1 MDLHAFLINQIEP
14 LDLKKDFFCLFV
26 FCLAFVNSKANR
38 QVQLSQEVPYEIN
51 FADVVFKL
59 NDATRFL
66 VGEEINKL
74 ENNQNLKLRNLELL
88 NLFLPELKSA
98 LEKSIV
104 PADFLY
110 LSFYNV
116 YQLNAEKGTNLE
128 EGVFWCLKETLAKDL
143 DLRVNEKIDERKNF
157 YIATDGALKGLRRN
171 NVLYNNWGSTLFAQ
185 LASREL
191 INSLGINKSWEGEK
205 FLALESPAYSSL
217 IKFLAFKM
225 VLEKEFPRFQ
235 STDDLISFK
244 YQYGKGKTLEIIAA
258 DLRLDIKE
266 VKKTNLW
273 LKEEAIKEDLPVLL
287 LVPSFRFSEIKSL
300 SELSRYNN
308 FHKNELGF
316 PVLDRDFSLAKN
328 KGGDFYRINGKN
340 GIMADICDSYVT
352 LAYKADVSI
361 KDFLSFNDMSVED
374 VLSIGQVY
382 YLESK
387 YSKGS
392 IGTHIALES
401 ESLWDIS
408 MLYGVKLDEI
418 QKYNRLEGLHNLQ
431 PGMLVYLQGKRSKKK
446 PIEFVV
452 LNDNSALNIDL
463 KNDPILSTVSSFDW
477 PVVNVKE
484 TAVLE
489 ESEKEV
495 KTLIKKEK
503 ELIRKDVVVK
513 PVLKDTFSKNLKSK
527 VLGIV
532 EVPDFVVHTVKRGET
547 LYRISVNYR
556 VSVNQLFKLNELSS
570 HIIEIGDKIKVKP
583 I

>member
-328 KGGDFYRINGKN
+328 KRGDFYRINGKN

>member
-1 MDLHAFLINQIEP
+1 MDLHAFLINQIGL
-14 LDLKKDFFCLFV
+14 LDLKKEFFCLFV
-26 FCLAFVNSKANR
+26 FCLTFVNAKANR
-38 QVQLSQEVPYEIN
+38 QVQLLQELPYEIN

-66 VGEEINKL
+66 VREEVSKL
-74 ENNQNLKLRNLELL
+74 ENNQNLKQRNLELL
-88 NLFLPELKSA
+88 SLFLPELKSA
-98 LEKSIV
+98 LDASIV
-104 PADFLY
+104 PSDFLY

-116 YQLNAEKGTNLE
+116 YQLNAEKGSNLE
-128 EGVFWCLKETLAKDL
+128 DGVFWCLTETLAKDL
-143 DLRVNEKIDERKNF
+143 DLRVNNKIDERKNF
-157 YIATDGALKGLRRN
+157 YIATDGALKGFRRN
-171 NVLYNNWGSTLFAQ
+171 NVLYNNWGTTLFAQ

-191 INSLGINKSWEGEK
+191 INSLGINKSWEGKK

-235 STDDLISFK
+235 TKNDLISFR
-244 YQYGKGKTLEIIAA
+244 YQYGKDKTLEAIAA
-258 DLRLDIKE
+258 DLRLDLNEI
-266 VKKTNLW
+266 KKTNLW
-273 LKEEAIKEDLPVLL
+273 LKEEVIKENLPVLL

-340 GIMADICDSYVT
+340 GIIANICDSYVT

-361 KDFLSFNDMSVED
+361 KDFLSFNDMSEQD
-374 VLSIGQVY
+374 MLNIGQVY

-387 YSKGS
+387 DSKGP
-392 IGTHIALES
+392 IGTHIAIET

-408 MLYGVKLDEI
+408 MLYGVKLDEV
-418 QKYNRLEGLHNLQ
+418 QKYNRLDGMQNLQ
-431 PGMLVYLQGKRSKKK
+431 PGMVVYLQEKRSKKE
-446 PIEFVV
+446 PIEYVV
-452 LNDNSALNIDL
+452 LNDNSDIDFNL
-463 KNDPILSTVSSFDW
+463 KNDPILSTETTFDW
-477 PVVNVKE
+477 PNIQETAIIEENVKE
-484 TAVLE
+484 VKALIE
-489 ESEKEV
+489 EV
-495 KTLIKKEK
+495 KEPIRK
-503 ELIRKDVVVK
+503 ELVVK
-513 PVLKDTFSKNLKSK
+513 PVLKDTFSENLKNK

-532 EVPDFVVHTVKRGET
+532 EEPQFVVHTVKKGET

-556 VSVNQLFKLNELSS
+556 VSVNQLFKINELRT